1 MNCAGLACSPTIL
14 PRVAASAFF
23 HRKDLGFALE
33 TVRRFGVPLPITAQ
47 VDQMFASLEAKGHG
61 DLDHSALLL
70 YLEELA
76 SHRVGQS

>member
-1 MNCAGLACSPTIL
+1 LNCAGLACSPTIL

-23 HRKDLGFALE
+23 HHKDLGFALE
-33 TVRRFGVPLPITAQ
+33 TARRFGVPLPITAQ

-76 SHRVGQS
+76 SHHVGQS